1 VRWRRVFP
9 GREDQVGQ
17 VRRFVAE
24 LLAGYPER
32 DDIALC
38 ASELATNAIR
48 HTASGRGGLFAVELS
63 WTGMT
68 IRLAVADGGAPAGPA
83 LRQHDPDALEEA
95 GRGLDVVASLCD
107 SYGAEGDHRGRVIWA
122 QFRSAARTAEPAACV
137 PLAPQPAIEEDAA
150 LLARQYAGWHTW
162 FGPWTRQW
170 WALARYDRG
179 AASLVTASSARALA
193 GRLDAIQIQGDPRHA
208 RSGPWSPLR

>member
-17 VRRFVAE
+17 VRGFVAE

-32 DDIALC
+32 DDVALC

-48 HTASGRGGLFAVELS
+48 HTASGRGGFFAIELS
-63 WTGMT
+63 WAGIT
-68 IRLAVADGGAPAGPA
+68 ILLAVADGGAPAGPV
-83 LRQHDPDALEEA
+83 LRQRDPDTLEEA
-95 GRGLDVVASLCD
+95 GRGLAVVASLCD
-107 SYGAEGDHRGRVIWA
+107 KYGAEGDLRGRVVWA
-122 QFRSAARTAEPAACV
+122 QFSSASAAAPHAARV
-137 PLAPQPAIEEDAA
+137 PLTPQPATEEDAA

-170 WALARYDRG
+170 WAVPRHDTRATPLI
-179 AASLVTASSARALA
+179 TASSARALA
-193 GRLDAIQIQGDPRHA
+193 SRLDTIQGDPPRA
-208 RSGPWSPLR
+208 GPGRRLPPR